1 MKWKEGLKKWDLI
14 VRCNWVLSS
23 ILDTSAFAPNVHAC
37 AIEFYPRN
45 WKCLHLLPCTH
56 TCPHKMPW
64 IHLIQYH
71 PALLR
76 RLRNLYWNTSTS
88 PLILDSRHWTEIC
101 FSSTAPILDKQLHD
115 NIHAC
120 IHQNF
125 HPSSHWTFVYQLNVD
140 FQSLFF
146 VCAGLKCL
154 NVKCSSC
161 TKIRRGFPPL
171 PWFFFC

>member
-1 MKWKEGLKKWDLI
+1 MKWKECLKKWDLI

-23 ILDTSAFAPNVHAC
+23 ILDTSAFAPNVPGC

-56 TCPHKMPW
+56 TCPQKMQW

-88 PLILDSRHWTEIC
+88 PDTELKYVLAQLLQSWTNNSMTTYTPAYTKTSIHPVIELSFASSMLNSNHCLLFVLDW
-101 FSSTAPILDKQLHD
+101 
-115 NIHAC
+115 
-120 IHQNF
+120 
-125 HPSSHWTFVYQLNVD
+125 NVEMWNVH
-140 FQSLFF
+140 S
-146 VCAGLKCL
+146 VLKWNC
-154 NVKCSSC
+154 
-161 TKIRRGFPPL
+161 
-171 PWFFFC
+171 